1 MDRSSPR
8 KGQNNENDADDDDES
23 SMSIGKE
30 VEIVSR
36 SINVITTKHGACVE
50 IGSRIVEGR
59 ILGGSSPGKGQ
70 NKEDDDAEK
79 TGWSGGNEYH

>member
-1 MDRSSPR
+1 
-8 KGQNNENDADDDDES
+8 
-23 SMSIGKE
+23 MSIGKE

-50 IGSRIVEGR
+50 IGSRIFEGR
-59 ILGGSSPGKGQ
+59 ILGGSSPEKGQ
-70 NKEDDDAEK
+70 NNEDDDAEK

>member
-1 MDRSSPR
+1 
-8 KGQNNENDADDDDES
+8 
-23 SMSIGKE
+23 MSIGKE

-59 ILGGSSPGKGQ
+59 ILGGSSPEKGQ
-70 NKEDDDAEK
+70 NNKNDDAEK